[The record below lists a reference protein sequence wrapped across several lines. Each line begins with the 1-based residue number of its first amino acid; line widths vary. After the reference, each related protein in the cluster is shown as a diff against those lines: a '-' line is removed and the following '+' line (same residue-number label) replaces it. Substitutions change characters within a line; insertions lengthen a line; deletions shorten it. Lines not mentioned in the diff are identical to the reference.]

1 MEWRWVVERR
11 FSLDFFFLR
20 FWGAIPHRKVLT
32 TERPTCLRKIGYL
45 IQTWI
50 PFNSRYS
57 EYHVTVI
64 VKTSTSSFLSAK
76 TILTVCN
83 PLWFLQPMKFITTRW
98 RMTLAKTKSANAL
111 SGEIPLKSER
121 FAGLDCTRRQTEI
134 KKPQQLEIQKVTKYE
149 QSLLTPDPR
158 VQSKNNMTRV
168 WARPRHCANPALQ
181 LELSL

>member
-11 FSLDFFFLR
+11 FSLDFFWR

-32 TERPTCLRKIGYL
+32 TERTTCLRKTGYL

-50 PFNSRYS
+50 PLNSRYS

-64 VKTSTSSFLSAK
+64 VKKSTSSFLSAK

-98 RMTLAKTKSANAL
+98 RMTLAKIKSANAL

-134 KKPQQLEIQKVTKYE
+134 KNH
-149 QSLLTPDPR
+149 
-158 VQSKNNMTRV
+158 NNFEYRK
-168 WARPRHCANPALQ
+168 
-181 LELSL
+181 